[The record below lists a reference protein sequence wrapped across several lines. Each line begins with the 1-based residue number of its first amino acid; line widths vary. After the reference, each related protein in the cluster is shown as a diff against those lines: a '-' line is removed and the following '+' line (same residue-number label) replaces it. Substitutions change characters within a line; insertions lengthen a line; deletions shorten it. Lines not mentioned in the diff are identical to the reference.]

1 MINKINPLIYRF
13 WGCFIKKVTEIV
25 VIFENGKADPHFY
38 GIGLFFCN
46 VSPNKSMWLFCCSL
60 ETNLCLMFS
69 FCRGNEKNHPSH
81 RVISAKGGFFS
92 NYAPKKAIFFRDKL
106 EFQRGR
112 LLPIASFY
120 PILIGVQQPFVSLL
134 KLKTKKIGDCKLLS
148 AIAIL
153 LLLSRYCNSL
163 CDATFEVEVQ
173 SIIVPYH
180 DYVHE

>member
-25 VIFENGKADPHFY
+25 VIFENGKADPIFY

-46 VSPNKSMWLFCCSL
+46 VSPNKSMWLFCRSL
-60 ETNLCLMFS
+60 ETNLCLMLS

-106 EFQRGR
+106 EFQRVLSRGTYR
-112 LLPIASFY
+112 KEKRILFHSPRPIAR
-120 PILIGVQQPFVSLL
+120 GLL
-134 KLKTKKIGDCKLLS
+134 QELRDCR
-148 AIAIL
+148 I
-153 LLLSRYCNSL
+153 CN
-163 CDATFEVEVQ
+163 
-173 SIIVPYH
+173 IPYR
-180 DYVHE
+180 V